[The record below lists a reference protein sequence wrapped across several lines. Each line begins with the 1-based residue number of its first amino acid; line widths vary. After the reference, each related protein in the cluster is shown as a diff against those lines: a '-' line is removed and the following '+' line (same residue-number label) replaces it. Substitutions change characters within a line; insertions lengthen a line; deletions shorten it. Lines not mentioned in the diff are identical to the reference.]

1 MFGKRL
7 LIFIA
12 LLGILA
18 LGAACTQAGGST
30 PTPGDISPV
39 TGLPGGGTGQP
50 VVGAPAGG
58 AGASQQYTG
67 SSPAT
72 GYSTFA
78 AQMPAYGAQQS
89 GIWVSGSGR
98 VVVVPD
104 LALLSLGVQSR
115 AKTVQ
120 QARDQAATAMDQVMA
135 VLTKGGIQKKDI
147 QTQYFN
153 IQPEYVWNDFA
164 KRQEITG
171 YTVTNTIS
179 VKARDLEGLGALVDR
194 VADAGGDLVRVNHIS
209 FTTEDP
215 DKYSAQAREAA
226 VKDAIA
232 KAQQFAK
239 LTGVT
244 LGKLEYIAETGSN
257 IPVVRD
263 YAEAKVFA
271 AGAAT
276 PPTPINPGQIDVTI
290 SVQAV
295 FGIQ

>member
-1 MFGKRL
+1 MFGKRVMIGL
-7 LIFIA
+7 A
-12 LLGILA
+12 LLATLA
-18 LGAACTQAGGST
+18 LGAACTQAVQPT
-30 PTPGDISPV
+30 PTPTPAGGIS
-39 TGLPGGGTGQP
+39 TGTGGQP
-50 VVGAPAGG
+50 AVGAPVGVG
-58 AGASQQYTG
+58 SFPQSGG
-67 SSPAT
+67 SSSSA
-72 GYSTFA
+72 GYPTFA
-78 AQMPAYGAQQS
+78 AQMPAYGTQQS
-89 GIWVSGSGR
+89 GIWVNGSGR
-98 VVVVPD
+98 VVLIPD
-104 LALLSLGVQSR
+104 LALLSLGVESR

-135 VLTKGGIQKKDI
+135 VLTKSGIQKKDI

-171 YTVTNTIS
+171 YVVTNSIS
-179 VKARDLEGLGALVDR
+179 VKARDMEGLGALIDR
-194 VADAGGDLVRVNHIS
+194 VADAGGDLVRVNNIS

-226 VKDAIA
+226 VKDAMA

-244 LGKLEYIAETGSN
+244 LGKLEYIAESGSN
-257 IPVVRD
+257 IPIVRD
-263 YAEAKVFA
+263 YAEPKMLA
-271 AGAAT
+271 AGAAA
-276 PPTPINPGQIDVTI
+276 PPTPINPGQIDVTM

>member
-7 LIFIA
+7 LILIA
-12 LLGILA
+12 LLGTLA

-30 PTPGDISPV
+30 PTPGGITTV
-39 TGLPGGGTGQP
+39 TGLPGGTGQP
-50 VVGAPAGG
+50 VIGAPTGG
-58 AGASQQYTG
+58 IGSSQQFTD
-67 SSPAT
+67 SSPSSGYTTFAPQSQS
-72 GYSTFA
+72 YST
-78 AQMPAYGAQQS
+78 QQS

-98 VVVVPD
+98 VVVTPD
-104 LALLSLGVQSR
+104 LALLSLAVQSR

-120 QARDQAATAMDQVMA
+120 QARDQAATAMDQVMT
-135 VLTKGGIQKKDI
+135 VLTKNGIQKKDI

-171 YTVTNTIS
+171 YLVTNSIS
-179 VKARDLEGLGALVDR
+179 VKARDMEGLGALVDK
-194 VADAGGDLVRVNHIS
+194 VADAGGDLVRVNSIS

-226 VKDAIA
+226 VKDAMS

-244 LGKLEYIAETGSN
+244 LGKLAYIAETGSN
-257 IPVVRD
+257 VPIVRD
-263 YAEAKVFA
+263 YAEAKMLT
-271 AGAAT
+271 AGAAA

-295 FGIQ
+295 FGIE